1 MTPVLFMLIAFAG
14 STVAGLV
21 GSLLGLGGGIIV
33 VPMLTL
39 LLGVD
44 IKYAIGASIVSV
56 IATSSGAGASYVK
69 AHVANIRVG
78 MFLEPSTTLAA
89 ILGAFVT
96 GLLAG
101 PTLYLLFGCLMVFT
115 ALMMAR
121 QKEGHQRPLRPD
133 PIADRL
139 AMHGAYHDPATRQ
152 DVTYRVCRTRFGFL
166 ASGFAGLVSGLLGVG
181 GGIMKVPIMSLAMD
195 MPLKSATATSNFMMG
210 ATAAASAGVYFA
222 RGSIDP
228 LIAGPVATGV
238 LLGATV
244 GSKLLRKIQARSL
257 KLAFMAMLLLVAT
270 QMLLKGLRG

>member
-1 MTPVLFMLIAFAG
+1 MLMAFAG

-21 GSLLGLGGGIIV
+21 GSLLGLGGGLIV

-39 LLGVD
+39 LLGVHD

-69 AHVANIRVG
+69 SHIANIRVG

-96 GLLAG
+96 GFLDDRV
-101 PTLYLLFGCLMVFT
+101 LYVLFGCLMAAT
-115 ALMMAR
+115 AVAMSR

-139 AMHGAYHDPATRQ
+139 ALHGGYHDPATGK
-152 DVTYRVCRTRFGFL
+152 DVTYRVCRSRFGFIV
-166 ASGFAGLVSGLLGVG
+166 SGFAGLVSGLLGVG

-195 MPLKSATATSNFMMG
+195 MPMKSATATSNFMMG
-210 ATAAASAGVYFA
+210 TTAAASAAVYFA
-222 RGSIDP
+222 RGDIDP

-244 GSKLLRKIQARSL
+244 GSRMLRKIEARSL
-257 KLAFMAMLLLVAT
+257 KLAFMAVLLVVAV
-270 QMLLKGLRG
+270 QMLLKGVRG